1 MKKLRFETT
10 LKCEGCVETLS
21 QHMNKLDFVKNWKVD
36 LASNKKILTVEGEEL
51 NKQDVIKSVESAGF
65 TAKKRRDF

>member
-1 MKKLRFETT
+1 
-10 LKCEGCVETLS
+10 
-21 QHMNKLDFVKNWKVD
+21 MNKLDFVKNWKVD

-65 TAKKRRDF
+65 TAKKKKGFLGS